1 MKPSELARVD
11 AAVARANAKLAASNP
26 NPKAK
31 LVILGM
37 GKKEPEPESKVQ
49 RRVLSAEETES
60 MPPPGLI
67 CSARL
72 P

>member
-1 MKPSELARVD
+1 MTNAELARVD
-11 AAVARANAKLAASNP
+11 AAVARANAKLAASHP

-31 LVILGM
+31 LVVLGM
-37 GKKEPEPESKVQ
+37 GRESEPKSKVM
-49 RRVLSAEETES
+49 RRVLSTEEAEA